1 MDSVVSVEG
10 TDVRLYSVREA
21 ADYCGGPDGSVSKD
35 TINRWRKHG
44 YLRYLKV
51 SPRAFLYTKEMLDE
65 CLGLKG
71 YSNRI
76 KYNEG
81 E

>member
-1 MDSVVSVEG
+1 MESIVSVEG

-21 ADYCGGPDGSVSKD
+21 ADYCGGPEGSVSKW
-35 TINRWRKHG
+35 TINRWRNDG

-51 SPRAFLYTKEMLDE
+51 HPRGFMYTKEMLDE
-65 CLGLKG
+65 CLSLKG